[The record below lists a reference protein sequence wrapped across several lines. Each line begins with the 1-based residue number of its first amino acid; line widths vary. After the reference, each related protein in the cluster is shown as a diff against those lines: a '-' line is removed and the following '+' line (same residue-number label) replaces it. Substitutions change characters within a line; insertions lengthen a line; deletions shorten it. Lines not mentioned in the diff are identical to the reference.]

1 MDIGCAVW
9 LQGDVLSDLELFE
22 IERGL
27 TMMTTMIIW
36 TEESVR
42 VSWGRDDGWGVY
54 RQSELS
60 IRC

>member
-1 MDIGCAVW
+1 MDIGCALW
-9 LQGDVLSDLELFE
+9 LQGDVSSDLELFE

-27 TMMTTMIIW
+27 TMMTTTIIW
-36 TEESVR
+36 TEELVR
-42 VSWGRDDGWGVY
+42 VSLGRDDGWGVD